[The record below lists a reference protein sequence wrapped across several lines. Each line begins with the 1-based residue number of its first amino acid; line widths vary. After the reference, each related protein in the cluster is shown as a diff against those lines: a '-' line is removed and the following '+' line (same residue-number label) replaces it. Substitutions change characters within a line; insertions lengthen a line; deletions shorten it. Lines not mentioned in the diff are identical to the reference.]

1 MSESNNTYNP
11 AKPPDGSVIND
22 DQVGSP
28 LTTLPAEAE
37 SAYTVEEY
45 YNNQSN
51 LNPKNKIAYLLML
64 VSDVDSDFDI
74 STAYP
79 YSLFIK
85 GEKNFTGYMKTTFI
99 YTKSLVTNELKRR
112 KVKISNLKNKSLA
125 ICFSGLKMCPLTD
138 EEIDFV

>member
-1 MSESNNTYNP
+1 MSESNNTHNP

-74 STAYP
+74 NTAYP

-85 GEKNFTGYMKTTFI
+85 GEKNITGYTKTTFI
-99 YTKSLVTNELKRR
+99 YTKSLVTNELKRH
-112 KVKISNLKNKSLA
+112 KVKISN
-125 ICFSGLKMCPLTD
+125 T
-138 EEIDFV
+138 